1 MKRWPLLLLV
11 SFVLVS
17 TLLVSGISP
26 PTRAQ
31 AIGHLAEAT
40 PLEKAAFEDD
50 EAFFEPLGKP
60 GPNDWLAQ
68 HPEPGQTFPA
78 YRSILPEVRPKP
90 PRKVLY
96 VLPLG
101 QFTSDNA
108 PALDKLRDYCLA
120 FFGMET
126 RMLEPVAVSEVPA
139 TRRVNKNT
147 QKTQMLT
154 SDILAWL
161 YTKRR
166 PQDAYALI
174 AVTMEDLYPE
184 ESWNFVF
191 GQASLR
197 GGVGVFSFARYDPAF
212 FAEARNDGTQALIF
226 RRSCKVLSHEMGH
239 MFGIQHCVFFECIM
253 NGSNHMAEADDRPM
267 HLCPV
272 CLRKLHLATGF
283 DLIKREE
290 ALKSFYEANAI
301 HDEAAWAA
309 RRLEKLR
316 PAR

>member
-1 MKRWPLLLLV
+1 MQRWPFLLLV
-11 SFVLVS
+11 GAVILS
-17 TLLVSGISP
+17 TMLALGDP
-26 PTRAQ
+26 PTRTQ
-31 AIGHLAEAT
+31 AIGHLTEAA
-40 PLEKAAFEDD
+40 PLELAAFQEDA
-50 EAFFEPLGKP
+50 AFFEPLGKP
-60 GPNDWLAQ
+60 GPHDWLAQ

-78 YRSILPEVRPKP
+78 YRSILPEVKPKP
-90 PRKVLY
+90 PRKILH

-101 QFTSDNA
+101 QFATDNA
-108 PALDKLRDYCLA
+108 PALDKLRDYCMA

-126 RMLEPVAVSEVPA
+126 RLLDPVAVTEVPA

-147 QKTQMLT
+147 QKPQMLT
-154 SDILAWL
+154 TDILAWL
-161 YTKRR
+161 YNKRR
-166 PQDAYALI
+166 LPDAYALI

-212 FAEARNDGTQALIF
+212 FGEARDGGTPALMF

-272 CLRKLHLATGF
+272 CLRKLHLAAGF
-283 DLIKREE
+283 DIIKREE

-301 HDEAAWAA
+301 HDESAWST

-316 PAR
+316 QAR